1 MLISSMRRAPSRIAP
16 LGGTTFALLAPA
28 RCALRAIG
36 DVLPLHFSVLRL
48 AWLIF
53 QPPSGVELAF
63 RYSDGFHS
71 GSCLGVALRLSCL
84 IFGSGEAA
92 DPPIVT
98 GRAAA
103 RIPNLRKNGKYS
115 KNMCRARLEKN

>member
-1 MLISSMRRAPSRIAP
+1 MLISSLRRAPSRIAS

-63 RYSDGFHS
+63 RYSDGFHTES
-71 GSCLGVALRLSCL
+71 RLGVALRLPCL
-84 IFGSGEAA
+84 IFGSGEVA
-92 DPPIVT
+92 DPPIS
-98 GRAAA
+98 A
-103 RIPNLRKNGKYS
+103 RGALPRGFPI
-115 KNMCRARLEKN
+115 